1 MFLFIQSNSKL
12 RPLSNLL
19 KLERA
24 MTNNTPAE
32 PTLTDF
38 IQSQTYKKLIE
49 ENQDDLK
56 IMHDCIN
63 RIAANTDEISMRHFL
78 FLYVVGLN
86 GQEYLN
92 KILGTKNN
100 PPADFEVMRT
110 IINNLENTPAMIS
123 SKTLAIKKRDAII
136 EAMTKEG
143 FSAREISDKHNIPY
157 NTVWYVKRRLTKD
170 DGGQYGRSGPTK
182 GSKSSKL
189 SKRNK
194 MIYAL
199 IAGNKLVDIADK
211 LEINYKTAA
220 NWKKSFIAE
229 ITKVQKDEYVYT
241 MMSNGI
247 PIETILRLFKIP
259 VKECHS
265 IKRRFDKKP

>member
-1 MFLFIQSNSKL
+1 
-12 RPLSNLL
+12 
-19 KLERA
+19 
-24 MTNNTPAE
+24 MTNNPFAE
-32 PTLTDF
+32 PTLADF
-38 IQSQTYKKLIE
+38 IQSQAYKKLIE
-49 ENQDDLK
+49 ENQDDFK
-56 IMHDCIN
+56 IMHSCIN

-86 GQEYLN
+86 GEEYFS
-92 KILGTKNN
+92 KILGTKNLCCI
-100 PPADFEVMRT
+100 ADTV
-110 IINNLENTPAMIS
+110 INNLENTPATIS

-136 EAMTKEG
+136 ETMTKEG
-143 FSAREISDKHNIPY
+143 FSAREISEKHNIPY

-170 DGGQYGRSGPTK
+170 NGGQYGRSGPTK

-189 SKRNK
+189 AKRNK
-194 MIYAL
+194 MVSAL

-220 NWKKSFIAE
+220 NWKKSFLAE

-247 PIETILRLFKIP
+247 PIETIRRLFKIS

-265 IKRRFDKKP
+265 IKRRFDK